1 MERRACL
8 VCSLILLLPK
18 IAPFPF
24 PKRDLLE
31 AKEAL
36 DLPPRETE
44 LLSLLSLLA
53 LGSYEVNRAT
63 SNPGFFIILPGYGIE
78 DEGVRLIELP
88 KLVFLLTPDT
98 PLSISSPLFQFCG
111 SDESLD

>member
-1 MERRACL
+1 M
-8 VCSLILLLPK
+8 LLPK

-36 DLPPRETE
+36 DLPPREIE

-53 LGSYEVNRAT
+53 LLGSYEVDRAG
-63 SNPGFFIILPGYGIE
+63 SNPGFFIILPGCGIE